1 MKILK
6 EKSRSY
12 KGRDYFKY
20 KINIPEMIL
29 RRSGLNVGDELEI
42 TTQKDVIILKKLENN
57 KKMPENN

>member
-20 KINIPEMIL
+20 KINIPEIIL
-29 RRSGLNVGDELEI
+29 IRSKLKGGDEL
-42 TTQKDVIILKKLENN
+42 DVDVQEGSIILKKKSAQNGE
-57 KKMPENN
+57 K